1 MSQLSSGRS
10 RARQAPPKARSKPTP
25 PSKSKSRRKPRNKSS
40 PGDRCRID
48 NVSSPRGEADECATL
63 LAALNTVADG
73 RKPRGVR
80 YPLGSVLALCVLG
93 FMCGCENM
101 SQIRRFGLKRKALLK
116 ELGFRRGQVPSVSGF
131 SRIVGGVLAGDLA
144 RALSQWL
151 SEALG
156 RPPGTAHGIASVD
169 GKASKASGCHI
180 VNVFLHEVQQVIWQ
194 APVDKKANEITAFKQ
209 ALAALIAAYPFVWLF
224 VGDAM
229 FAGTPLCELLVENGR
244 HYLFQIKA
252 DQPTLLEK
260 LKLVFA
266 GFLRTQPGTEA
277 WEGEKKEGVCRRA

>member
-1 MSQLSSGRS
+1 L
-10 RARQAPPKARSKPTP
+10 AP
-25 PSKSKSRRKPRNKSS
+25 
-40 PGDRCRID
+40 
-48 NVSSPRGEADECATL
+48 DESDGCATL
-63 LAALNTVADG
+63 LDALNTVADC

-80 YPLGSVLALCVLG
+80 YPLGSLLALFIVG
-93 FMCGCENM
+93 FMRGCENM
-101 SQIRRFGLKRKALLK
+101 SQVRRFGLNHKGLLK
-116 ELGFRRGQVPSVSGF
+116 ELGFPRRKVPSVSGF
-131 SRIVGGVLAGDLA
+131 SRIVGGVSAAELQRRAGS
-144 RALSQWL
+144 AL
-151 SEALG
+151 
-156 RPPGTAHGIASVD
+156 GIASVD

-180 VNVFLHEVQQVIWQ
+180 VNVFLHEAQQVIWQ

-229 FAGTPLCELLVENGR
+229 FAGAPLCELVIDNGR

-266 GFLRTQPGTEA
+266 GFLRTQPGAEA
-277 WEGEKKEGVCRRA
+277 WEGEKKEGVCRGA